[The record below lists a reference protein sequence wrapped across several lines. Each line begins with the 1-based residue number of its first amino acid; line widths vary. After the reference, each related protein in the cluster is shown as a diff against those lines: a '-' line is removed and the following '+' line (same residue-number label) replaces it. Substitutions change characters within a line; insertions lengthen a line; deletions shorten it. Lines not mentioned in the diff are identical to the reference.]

1 MLLNLPCHAELF
13 LGLTDGGLCLKA
25 LGDVTRVNHNPSNR
39 FILQP
44 ILGCDFQDP
53 AAPVSCY
60 VSPFKRELTTRLA
73 KRLAELALQPFSI
86 RFVGQ
91 TKPVCIEQLSLI
103 FPKHP
108 FTSRARKLDHPLAV
122 QHSDDVGGV
131 LD

>member
-44 ILGCDFQDP
+44 ILGCDFQNP
-53 AAPVSCY
+53 ATPVSCY
-60 VSPFKRELTTRLA
+60 VTPFECELIIRLA

-91 TKPVCIEQLSLI
+91 TKPV
-103 FPKHP
+103 
-108 FTSRARKLDHPLAV
+108 
-122 QHSDDVGGV
+122 
-131 LD
+131 